1 MSLNDM
7 QDEIRE
13 SLERK
18 LSCYL
23 GTSPEDATKKQM
35 YKAVILC
42 VKDILMQK
50 RSEFKEQVKKQRA
63 KKVYYMCMEFLVGRS
78 LKNNLCNLG
87 LCDAYEEAL
96 GKMGHNL
103 EELYDCEPDAGLG
116 NGGLGLRPALWIR

>member
-1 MSLNDM
+1 MSPNGI
-7 QDEIRE
+7 QDDLRE

-50 RSEFKEQVKKQRA
+50 RSEFKEQVKKQQA
-63 KKVYYMCMEFLVGRS
+63 KKVYYMCMEFLIGPSLRNN
-78 LKNNLCNLG
+78 LKNIGIEDDFNSVLNDMGFG
-87 LCDAYEEAL
+87 LTEAL
-96 GKMGHNL
+96 
-103 EELYDCEPDAGLG
+103 
-116 NGGLGLRPALWIR
+116 

>member
-1 MSLNDM
+1 MSPNGI
-7 QDEIRE
+7 QDDLRE

-50 RSEFKEQVKKQRA
+50 RSEFKEQVK
-63 KKVYYMCMEFLVGRS
+63 RS
-78 LKNNLCNLG
+78 HL
-87 LCDAYEEAL
+87 
-96 GKMGHNL
+96 L
-103 EELYDCEPDAGLG
+103 ETEDLEDLQ
-116 NGGLGLRPALWIR
+116 LALWIR